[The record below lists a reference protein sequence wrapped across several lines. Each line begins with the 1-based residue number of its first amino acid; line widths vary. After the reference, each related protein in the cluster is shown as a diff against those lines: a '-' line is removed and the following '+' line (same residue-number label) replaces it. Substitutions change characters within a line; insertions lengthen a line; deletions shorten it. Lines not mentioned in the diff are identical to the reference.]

1 MRYVIIIAAVAVA
14 FLGAP
19 LDAQEPAA
27 ESAVE
32 RVEHGL
38 SAVEQVLERAGVGP
52 IVESALTRLLRHPTF
67 DAQAGERL
75 GVEILQAVVRTL
87 AAHVGAPPGAAD
99 PASSG

>member
-1 MRYVIIIAAVAVA
+1 MH
-14 FLGAP
+14 FLA
-19 LDAQEPAA
+19 
-27 ESAVE
+27 
-32 RVEHGL
+32 
-38 SAVEQVLERAGVGP
+38 
-52 IVESALTRLLRHPTF
+52 VESALTRLLRHPTF